1 MASTSVSFDEVPLPA
16 AVPEELAGP
25 PEPHFAPVS
34 RQERINSLDVLRGVA
49 LMGILIMNI
58 TDFAM
63 SYPNYLIPL
72 GSLLPVFT
80 GPHARANT
88 TL

>member
-49 LMGILIMNI
+49 LM
-58 TDFAM
+58 A
-63 SYPNYLIPL
+63 S
-72 GSLLPVFT
+72 
-80 GPHARANT
+80 
-88 TL
+88 